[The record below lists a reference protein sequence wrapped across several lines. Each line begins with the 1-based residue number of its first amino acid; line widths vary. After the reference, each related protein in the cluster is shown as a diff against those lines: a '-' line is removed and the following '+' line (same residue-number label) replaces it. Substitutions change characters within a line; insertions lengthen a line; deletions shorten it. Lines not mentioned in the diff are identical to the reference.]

1 MKHMKLMALV
11 ALGVMVQ
18 PTYARNESSGWIKK
32 TAYVS
37 WHGVQV
43 VAGVVFLNKWH
54 TMTGSKCD
62 PRSKSY
68 GFDCE
73 RGPFIVAGATLLWHG
88 VRGLDKELHIWKQF
102 KKK

>member
-1 MKHMKLMALV
+1 MKHKKLIALV

-18 PTYARNESSGWIKK
+18 STHAGNESSGWMKK

-43 VAGVVFLNKWH
+43 VAGAVLLNKWH
-54 TMTGSKCD
+54 TMTGGKCN
-62 PRSKSY
+62 PCSKSH
-68 GFDCE
+68 GFDCD
-73 RGPFIVAGATLLWHG
+73 RGPFIVASATLLWHG
-88 VRGLDKELHIWKQF
+88 VRGLEKELHIWKQF